1 MTDIKEFLKTV
12 ASQALATK
20 MFYPACTPQIKVGP
34 RGGSVL
40 LPLRDQSSIE
50 VALEPNLKFLR
61 VGFITKDRGFNDQ
74 IEDQLLAGGE
84 SFSELLEVELE
95 ELGLDADRYEVD
107 HYFDRDVRAFHFSTR
122 IYFNVNNLAE
132 ESFKK
137 KVGILAA
144 AFRGVLRELVEF
156 YV

>member
-1 MTDIKEFLKTV
+1 
-12 ASQALATK
+12 
-20 MFYPACTPQIKVGP
+20 MFNPTCTPQIKVGSK
-34 RGGSVL
+34 GGSVL
-40 LPLRDQSSIE
+40 LPLRDQSAIE
-50 VALEPNLKFLR
+50 VALEVNLKRLR
-61 VGFITKDRGFNDQ
+61 VGFITEDRGYNDQ

-95 ELGLDADRYEVD
+95 ELVSDADHYEVD
-107 HYFDRDVRAFHFSTR
+107 HYFDRDVRAFHFST
-122 IYFNVNNLAE
+122 YLHFNIDNLSE

-156 YV
+156 YI

>member
-1 MTDIKEFLKTV
+1 MTDIKEFLKIV

-20 MFYPACTPQIKVGP
+20 MFPSACTPRIKVGP
-34 RGGSVL
+34 KGGSVL
-40 LPLRDQSSIE
+40 LPLRDQSAIE
-50 VALEPNLKFLR
+50 VALEANFKRLR
-61 VGFITKDRGFNDQ
+61 VGFITEDRGFNDQ
-74 IEDQLLAGGE
+74 VEDQLLAGGE

-95 ELGLDADRYEVD
+95 ELVSDADHYEVD
-107 HYFDRDVRAFHFSTR
+107 HYFDRDVRAFHFSTCVH
-122 IYFNVNNLAE
+122 FNVDNLAE

-156 YV
+156 YI

>member
-1 MTDIKEFLKTV
+1 MTDIKKFLKTV

-20 MFYPACTPQIKVGP
+20 MFPSTCTPQIKVSLKD
-34 RGGSVL
+34 GSVL
-40 LPLRDQSSIE
+40 LPLRDQSAIE
-50 VALEPNLKFLR
+50 VALEVNLKRLR
-61 VGFITKDRGFNDQ
+61 VGFITEDRGFNDQ

-95 ELGLDADRYEVD
+95 ELVSEVTHYEVD
-107 HYFDRDVRAFHFSTR
+107 HYFDRDARAFHFSTY
-122 IYFNVNNLAE
+122 IYFNVDNPTE

-137 KVGILAA
+137 RVGILAA